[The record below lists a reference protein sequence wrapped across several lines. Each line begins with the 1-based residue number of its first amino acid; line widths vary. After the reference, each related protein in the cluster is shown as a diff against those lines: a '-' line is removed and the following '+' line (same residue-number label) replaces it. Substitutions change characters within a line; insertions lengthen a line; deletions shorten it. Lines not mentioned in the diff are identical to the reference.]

1 MCGLA
6 LAVLAQ
12 KHAVRQKT
20 VRKAVNAATTV
31 LFFDPPKDEAKLSTV
46 QSIFLFVPDFQRYNS
61 EHILWIVA
69 GIASAY
75 FWIWLGKKQT
85 SDLGERRIGL
95 IQSLIPAGLWVV
107 LSLYMAIFEQPVDL
121 TLVLPFHISYFMNL
135 LLPIMLW
142 RRSFF
147 LFEITYYM
155 VMGGCIWSLLTPA
168 LEHGFPHYLNFRFF
182 VVHMGLLQSILY
194 AIFVYGFRPTWQSFG
209 RAFLWTNIYFVLVL
223 GINYLLNTNFMF
235 LSKKPNVPTL
245 LDLFGEWPWYIIGAE
260 FLCLMMFTLVMLP
273 FAFDQ
278 KEEKLA

>member
-12 KHAVRQKT
+12 KHAVRQKN
-20 VRKAVNAATTV
+20 VRKRVNAGTAV

-46 QSIFLFVPDFQRYNS
+46 YSTFLFVPDFQRYNS
-61 EHILWIVA
+61 EHLLWIFA
-69 GIASAY
+69 GMASAY

-85 SDLGERRIGL
+85 TDLGERRIGL
-95 IQSLIPAGLWVV
+95 IQSLIPAGLWIV
-107 LSLYMAIFEQPVDL
+107 LSLYMALFEQPVDL
-121 TLVLPFHISYFMNL
+121 NLVLPFHISYFMNL

-182 VVHMGLLQSILY
+182 VVHIGLLQSILY
-194 AIFVYGFRPTWQSFG
+194 AIFVYGFRPSWQSFG

-223 GINYLLNTNFMF
+223 GINT
-235 LSKKPNVPTL
+235 
-245 LDLFGEWPWYIIGAE
+245 
-260 FLCLMMFTLVMLP
+260 C
-273 FAFDQ
+273 
-278 KEEKLA
+278 

>member
-1 MCGLA
+1 MHPL
-6 LAVLAQ
+6 
-12 KHAVRQKT
+12 
-20 VRKAVNAATTV
+20 
-31 LFFDPPKDEAKLSTV
+31 
-46 QSIFLFVPDFQRYNS
+46 FLFIPNFQSYGQ
-61 EHILWIVA
+61 EHILWLAA
-69 GIASAY
+69 GVVSTV

-85 SDLGERRIGL
+85 TEQGERKIGL
-95 IQSLIPAGLWVV
+95 IQSLIPAGLWII
-107 LSLYMAIFEQPVDL
+107 LSLYMAFFESPVDL
-121 TLVLPFHISYFMNL
+121 NLVLPFHISYFMNL

-182 VVHMGLLQSILY
+182 LVHMGLIQSILY

-209 RAFLWTNIYFVLVL
+209 RAFLWTNIYFVFVL
-223 GINYLLNTNFMF
+223 GINYLLGTNFMY
-235 LSKKPNVPTL
+235 LSKKPSNPSL

-273 FAFDQ
+273 FAFDN
-278 KEEKLA
+278 KTEEKLA